1 MLVAAASRCLRH
13 ERLGPK
19 LLHGINLIL
28 LQSFYDLNN
37 GTWSAKNLLEAKDYR
52 EPQDMHWKIY
62 SENVTKILASDQ
74 QDSYSLKKLTE
85 TFENGSYAFHS
96 PAEALLYDFLHEYTP
111 RQKFWYVNLT
121 NWTTYALLLLYLLA
135 AAFIVIQYRNH
146 QRLRILQA
154 VAAQNIQLLP
164 RVRGFQLKQ
173 AVSTQQPQ
181 IASYLEN
188 LAQNLGQIRNLDFL
202 LVAFWISTIIVII
215 IVMIIII
222 KKLTRRS
229 SLYVDISS
237 DSKIVQ
243 VKLLDFPNA
252 TRSFSVITP
261 KERIKLRIR
270 NLFCCGI
277 LSITD
282 NSWKVLNTLN

>member
-1 MLVAAASRCLRH
+1 MPCYCCTCCSSVHSH
-13 ERLGPK
+13 SIQE
-19 LLHGINLIL
+19 
-28 LQSFYDLNN
+28 SSTF
-37 GTWSAKNLLEAKDYR
+37 KNFTG
-52 EPQDMHWKIY
+52 
-62 SENVTKILASDQ
+62 SSSTKHS
-74 QDSYSLKKLTE
+74 
-85 TFENGSYAFHS
+85 TFTKSS
-96 PAEALLYDFLHEYTP
+96 
-111 RQKFWYVNLT
+111 
-121 NWTTYALLLLYLLA
+121 
-135 AAFIVIQYRNH
+135 
-146 QRLRILQA
+146 
-154 VAAQNIQLLP
+154 
-164 RVRGFQLKQ
+164 GFQLKQ

-282 NSWKVLNTLN
+282 NPWKVLNTLTGNTIKLPKYVIISPCKTAALRKVFGQPHEILPLVVHTKGTFITIIEPERRRHTCHSVSLETSYVITRRSVGHSYHIALRA